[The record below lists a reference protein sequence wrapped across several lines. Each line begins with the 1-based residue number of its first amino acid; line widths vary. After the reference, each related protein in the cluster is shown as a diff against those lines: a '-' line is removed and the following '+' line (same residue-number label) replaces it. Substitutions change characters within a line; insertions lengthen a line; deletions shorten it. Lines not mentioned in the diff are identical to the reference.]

1 MLDEAQ
7 SGKWDAVVLD
17 TSPTGNTL
25 RLLAYPEIIIGG
37 NMGKQF
43 FKLYKS
49 MSSLARPLSG
59 KSIPDD
65 DFFNEVNVL
74 LKQMEDI
81 NKFILSPEVTFRL
94 VLNPEKLSILE
105 TKRAYTFVHL
115 YGINVDA
122 IVINKILP
130 TSKTVGEYF
139 EFWADLHSKY
149 LMEIDNSF
157 YPTPVFRCHLQRTEP
172 IGPDALHDISKL
184 VFGEQSPDKTFY
196 SGKNFWIESKK
207 NAVTE
212 DHREVLCIKIPF
224 LKDAEE
230 VVVDRMGTDIVVTV
244 DRAQRIITL
253 PRALYSLEME
263 EYIREDSLLRVVFRE
278 IPVDKEEAELSVNK
292 NMLDKLRS
300 MRRMK
305 I

>member
-1 MLDEAQ
+1 
-7 SGKWDAVVLD
+7 
-17 TSPTGNTL
+17 
-25 RLLAYPEIIIGG
+25 
-37 NMGKQF
+37 
-43 FKLYKS
+43 
-49 MSSLARPLSG
+49 
-59 KSIPDD
+59 
-65 DFFNEVNVL
+65 VNVL

-115 YGINVDA
+115 YGINIDG

-130 TSKTVGEYF
+130 TSRTVGEYF
-139 EFWADLHSKY
+139 EFWSDLHSKY

-157 YPTPVFRCHLQRTEP
+157 YPTPVFRCNLQRTEP
-172 IGPDALHDISKL
+172 IGPDALHEISKL
-184 VFGEQSPDKTFY
+184 VFGEQIPDKIFY
-196 SGKNFWIESKK
+196 SGKNFWIESRK

-212 DHREVLCIKIPF
+212 DHQEILCIRIPF

-230 VVVDRMGTDIVVTV
+230 VKVERMGTDIVVTV

-253 PRALYSLEME
+253 PRALYSLELEKHICE
-263 EYIREDSLLRVVFRE
+263 ESILRVIFRE
-278 IPVDKEEAELSVNK
+278 VPVEKEEMELSVNK
-292 NMLDKLRS
+292 NVLDKLRS
-300 MRRMK
+300 MRRLK

>member
-1 MLDEAQ
+1 
-7 SGKWDAVVLD
+7 
-17 TSPTGNTL
+17 
-25 RLLAYPEIIIGG
+25 
-37 NMGKQF
+37 MGKQF

-49 MSSLARPLSG
+49 MSSLARPLNN
-59 KSIPDD
+59 SIPDE

-105 TKRAYTFVHL
+105 TKRAYTFIHL
-115 YGINVDA
+115 YGINIDG

-130 TSKTVGEYF
+130 TSSTVGEYF
-139 EFWADLHSKY
+139 EFWSDLHTKY

-157 YPTPVFRCHLQRTEP
+157 YPTPVFRCQLQRTEP
-172 IGPDALHDISKL
+172 LGPDALHEISKL
-184 VFGEQSPDKTFY
+184 VFGEQESDKIFY
-196 SGKNFWIESKK
+196 SGKNFWIESKT

-212 DHREVLCIKIPF
+212 DRRETLCIKVPF
-224 LKDAEE
+224 LKDAED
-230 VVVDRMGTDIVVTV
+230 VKVDRMGTDIIVTV

-263 EYIREDSLLRVVFRE
+263 KFIREDNILKVVFRE
-278 IPVDKEEAELSVNK
+278 VPSEKDNMELNVNK
-292 NMLDKLRS
+292 NVLDKLRS
-300 MRRMK
+300 MRRLK